1 VQPVFLWEAAGTATL
16 TVRIKL
22 RPARSGEEKEL
33 QCVGILTN
41 FKKEKKL
48 S

>member
-33 QCVGILTN
+33 QCVGDSN
-41 FKKEKKL
+41 QFQKRKEA
-48 S
+48 